1 MGMIDTR
8 EIMMNNVGLVGSF
21 TKKKKEET
29 EEEPSFC
36 ESHSLARISVFRNHE
51 GGNAST

>member
-1 MGMIDTR
+1 MR

-21 TKKKKEET
+21 TKKKEET

-36 ESHSLARISVFRNHE
+36 ESHSLARISVFCTE
-51 GGNAST
+51 ES